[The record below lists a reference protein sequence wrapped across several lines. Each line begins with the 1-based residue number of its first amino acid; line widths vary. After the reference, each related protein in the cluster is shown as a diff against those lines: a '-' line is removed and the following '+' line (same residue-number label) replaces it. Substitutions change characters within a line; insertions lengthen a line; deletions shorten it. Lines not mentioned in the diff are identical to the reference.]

1 MSTTTKNTT
10 RKPWLERA
18 FRLEERGSTVRTELV
33 AGVTTFA
40 TMAYVLAVVPGLLE
54 SGGMPREP
62 VTVAVA
68 LMSALTTLAMG
79 LFTNRPLALAP
90 GLGSVAF
97 IALTLAVAEDI
108 PWQTSMGMVFI
119 SGIGFVLV
127 TLLRLREAIA
137 RLLPRAIK
145 LAIGA
150 GVGLFIC
157 FVGFRNAGLVQASE
171 QSNALVIGNL
181 GERTTLLALIGL
193 AIAFLLYI
201 RKLRGGLLLA
211 ILATTAIGI
220 PLGVTTVPSSPVDLP
235 SGIGEVAFQL
245 DIASALSLS
254 LFPFI
259 FALFVSDFFATL
271 GTLLAVGA
279 KGKMLDKD
287 GNLPQINR
295 PFLVDSSSTV
305 AGALVGTPVM
315 TTYVESASGVE
326 AGGRTGLTS
335 ITTGLL
341 FLATLL
347 FTPIALMIPA
357 QATAPVLILVG
368 LMMLQPLRDIE
379 FDNIPEALPAFMTI
393 VVTIFTFNF
402 GTGIAA
408 GIVTDVV
415 AKLFA
420 GQYRDIPKGLFIL
433 IIPLAYYFYTLA

>member
-1 MSTTTKNTT
+1 M
-10 RKPWLERA
+10 LERI
-18 FRLEERGSTVRTELV
+18 FRIRERGSTVRTELV

-40 TMAYVLAVVPGLLE
+40 TMAYILAVVPGLLE
-54 SGGMPREP
+54 SGGMPRGP

-68 LMSALTTLAMG
+68 AMAALSTIVMG
-79 LFTNRPLALAP
+79 LYSNRPLALAP

-97 IALTLAVAEDI
+97 IALTLAVAEGI

-119 SGIGFVLV
+119 SGVAFVLM

-137 RLLPRAIK
+137 RLMPKAIK

-157 FVGFRNAGLVQASE
+157 FVGFRNAGLVNASE
-171 QSNALVIGNL
+171 RSNALVIGDL
-181 GERTTLLALIGL
+181 SEPGTLLALVGL
-193 AIAFLLYI
+193 LITFLLYI
-201 RKLRGGLLLA
+201 RKVLGGLLIA
-211 ILATTAIGI
+211 ILATTLIGI
-220 PLGVTTVPSSPVDLP
+220 PFGVTSMPSSPVQLP
-235 SGIGEVAFQL
+235 SGISEVAFQL
-245 DIASALSLS
+245 DIVGALSLS
-254 LFPFI
+254 MFPFI

-279 KGKMLDKD
+279 KGKMLDDD
-287 GNLPQINR
+287 GNLPEINK

-305 AGALVGTPVM
+305 AGSLVGVPVM

-335 ITTGLL
+335 IMTGVL
-341 FLATLL
+341 FLATVL

-368 LMMLQPLRDIE
+368 LMMLQPIRDIR
-379 FDNIPEALPAFMTI
+379 FDDIPESLPAFMTI

-408 GIVTDVV
+408 GIVTYVI

-420 GQYRDIPKGLFIL
+420 GRFRDIPKGLFVL
-433 IIPLAYYFYTLA
+433 LIPLIYYFTTLT